1 MQTAMSK
8 IASNDRLQL
17 GLTEDGTSFEAKIFS
32 DRDADPEA
40 VLTHLRTA
48 YREDI
53 HGVFRPAVQLCANAV
68 KSGVY
73 EDALKA
79 LDGIVMTC
87 TKREIA
93 RHVKMARDEL
103 RRHPWKGIASAI
115 ASRQFV
121 GTVLERRQLDG
132 LAHWKFA
139 GTDTSAL
146 AIQAY
151 WPTSQIIFE
160 GGSEV
165 LYSYLLLNSKQADV
179 NATNTARWI
188 AYKEVPKHNFDLHP
202 DKPLSEYQ
210 QLALVNASNSAGYG
224 LFMDAGTGKT
234 PVVIARIC
242 NEAKACDHVY
252 RALIVCPNN
261 VRMNWAVETAQFATC
276 IGKTTIVR
284 GTGLT
289 RRKQIIDA
297 FRFDGD
303 EQFTML
309 IVSYETLSRIWDE
322 IGMIPWDLAVGDES
336 HYFKNPTTVR
346 FKTMMKLRDISK
358 ARMPLTG
365 TPITNNAL
373 DLYAHWEFMGKGV
386 SGFMNYKNFK
396 SHFSQF
402 RTGQDGHDV
411 FESLKHVPEIKERLA
426 RTAFQI
432 KLEEAVPN
440 LPQKVY
446 DVHEVEMSPK
456 QAETYET
463 VRTNLALEA
472 EAALDSD
479 RPRSMVLQHIL
490 TMLLRL
496 TQITSGYVV
505 WDAEYSDDGT
515 EITPKLIQDIDDV
528 NPKIEALLEIAAEKK
543 PNDKT
548 IIWATFIHDIQ
559 NITKALTNAGYD
571 VVQFYGDTSDKD
583 REIAEYR
590 YNSDPTCGF
599 FVGNPAAG
607 GTGINLLGYDYRNEN
622 PNVPA
627 AMETNTTHEIY
638 YSQNWSPV
646 ERSQSE
652 RRGYRRGSRA
662 HIRITDLCVPQTID
676 EEIRARVLSKL
687 VNALEI
693 SDVTSILESV
703 LGVKI

>member
-1 MQTAMSK
+1 MSEPPYK
-8 IASNDRLQL
+8 VASNDRLQL
-17 GLTEDGTSFEAKIFS
+17 GLTDDGASFDVKIFS
-32 DRDADPEA
+32 DRNADPEA
-40 VLTHLRTA
+40 VLTHLREA
-48 YREDI
+48 YRADKN
-53 HGVFRPAVQLCANAV
+53 GTYRPSIQLCADAI

-73 EDALKA
+73 ENALA
-79 LDGIVMTC
+79 AIDIVVMKC
-87 TKREIA
+87 TDRAIA
-93 RHVKMARDEL
+93 RHIKMGRDEL

-115 ASRQFV
+115 AARTFV
-121 GTVLERRQLDG
+121 GHVLERRQQDG
-132 LAHWKFA
+132 WGQWKFA
-139 GTDTSAL
+139 GTDTTVLQISAF
-146 AIQAY
+146 

-165 LYSYLLLNSKQADV
+165 LFRYLLLNAKQGDV
-179 NATNTARWI
+179 SATNTARWL
-188 AYKEVPKHNFDLHP
+188 AYKEVPKHDYTLHP

-210 QLALVNASNSAGYG
+210 QLALVNAGNSAGYG

-234 PVVIARIC
+234 PVVIARVC
-242 NEAKACDHVY
+242 NEAEKVDHVY
-252 RALIVCPNN
+252 RALVVCPNN

-276 IGKTTIVR
+276 IGKTTIIR
-284 GTGLT
+284 GTSLA

-297 FRFDGD
+297 FRFEGD

-322 IGMIPWDLAVGDES
+322 ISLIPWDLAVGDES

-386 SGFMNYKNFK
+386 SGFMSYKNFK

-402 RTGQDGHDV
+402 RTGQGGHDV
-411 FESLKHVPEIKERLA
+411 FECLKHVPEIKERLA
-426 RTAFQI
+426 RTSFQI
-432 KLEEAVPN
+432 KLEDAVPD

-446 DVHEVEMSPK
+446 DVHEVEMTTK

-463 VRTNLALEA
+463 VRTSLAIEA
-472 EAALDSD
+472 EEALDGD

-505 WDAEYSDDGT
+505 WDAEYSDDGI
-515 EITPKLIQDIDDV
+515 EISPKQIEDIPGG
-528 NPKIEALLEIAAEKK
+528 NPKIEALLEIAAEKG
-543 PNDKT
+543 PHEKT
-548 IIWATFIHDIQ
+548 IIWATFIHDIK
-559 NITKALTNAGYD
+559 NISAALTGAGHD
-571 VVQFYGDTSDKD
+571 VVEFYGATSDDD
-583 REIAEYR
+583 RDTAERR
-590 YNSDPTCGF
+590 YNSDPKCKF

-607 GTGINLLGYDYRNEN
+607 GTGINLLGYDYRNMSNDPE
-622 PNVPA
+622 
-627 AMETNTTHEIY
+627 AMLTNTTHEIY

-676 EEIRARVLSKL
+676 EEIRARVLDKL

-693 SDVTSILESV
+693 SDVTSILQSV
-703 LGVKI
+703 LGVTI